1 MLFLGHAGLTLAAA
15 RVMEKMMVPGGRQ
28 RPGSRPGP
36 PELIDY
42 RLVLIGSMLPDIID
56 KPLGGVIFKETLGN
70 GRIYAHTLVFLL
82 FAWAAALLWWRRY
95 RRPGGLVLAGGSL
108 MHHLLDGMWRYPA
121 TFLWPLCGWGF
132 PRGHPEEWFWQWLAG
147 LLHDPWVYVPEAAGG
162 IVLLFFFGQLVYRE
176 GMMEFFTRGRF

>member
-28 RPGSRPGP
+28 RTGGRPGP

-82 FAWAAALLWWRRY
+82 FAWAAGLLWWRRY
-95 RRPGGLVLAGGSL
+95 RRPGAWSWPGVACCTTCWTGCGATRLLSSGPCTAGVFPGATRKSGSGSGWRGSCTTLWCMCRKQPAVLFSCSF
-108 MHHLLDGMWRYPA
+108 LDN
-121 TFLWPLCGWGF
+121 
-132 PRGHPEEWFWQWLAG
+132 
-147 LLHDPWVYVPEAAGG
+147 
-162 IVLLFFFGQLVYRE
+162 LFTGK
-176 GMMEFFTRGRF
+176 G